1 MRLREVILLSLLL
14 SGGVLGSDLKYLG
27 TKQPYQYEKIEVRV
41 PEGYKPFFINHLGRH
56 GSRHLSSAKYD
67 KSIYE
72 LLDMAEKEGKIT
84 KEGKELK
91 KKVAEILKIENGNY
105 GLLTEVGKKEH
116 RDIAKRMYENN
127 REVFGKEIRAKATYV
142 ERAQQSRDAFL
153 EELAKYTPQI
163 NFKASTNTENDI
175 ELRFYDL
182 SPEYLKYEDEEPWKK
197 AYKKYAKSK
206 NYDFSIL
213 EQFFKKDFINK
224 LESGVIQLKSAEG
237 KVVLKNTNDAVAN
250 LYDLYIIQSNI
261 GKDLGIGK
269 YFTTEELKWYE
280 ELDNIKDFYG
290 KGPGL
295 TNINIA
301 TEIAKPLLQDFLI
314 SSDNAIANNN
324 ISADLRFAHAETI
337 IPFITLMEI
346 EGMSDKQDDISKVY
360 NTWYGSD
367 ISCMGANIQWIF
379 YKNEAGDIL
388 VKILHNEKPVSIPV
402 KSDMKPFYKW
412 KDIKDFYNEK
422 LSEIKWK

>member
-1 MRLREVILLSLLL
+1 MLVCLRSERK
-14 SGGVLGSDLKYLG
+14 VL
-27 TKQPYQYEKIEVRV
+27 
-41 PEGYKPFFINHLGRH
+41 
-56 GSRHLSSAKYD
+56 
-67 KSIYE
+67 
-72 LLDMAEKEGKIT
+72 
-84 KEGKELK
+84 
-91 KKVAEILKIENGNY
+91 
-105 GLLTEVGKKEH
+105 
-116 RDIAKRMYENN
+116 
-127 REVFGKEIRAKATYV
+127 
-142 ERAQQSRDAFL
+142 
-153 EELAKYTPQI
+153 
-163 NFKASTNTENDI
+163 
-175 ELRFYDL
+175 
-182 SPEYLKYEDEEPWKK
+182 
-197 AYKKYAKSK
+197 
-206 NYDFSIL
+206 
-213 EQFFKKDFINK
+213 
-224 LESGVIQLKSAEG
+224 
-237 KVVLKNTNDAVAN
+237 LKNTNDAVAN

-261 GKDLGIGK
+261 GKDLEIGK